1 VLISSPTV
9 GRCELGEL
17 EMLKKQSLAR
27 KVTLTEM
34 GSITRAGQ
42 LADLQGGGCG
52 KQGHKAGTVVS

>member
-1 VLISSPTV
+1 
-9 GRCELGEL
+9 LGEL

-52 KQGHKAGTVVS
+52 KQGHKAGTVVC